1 MSITDTAHWCKLVGL
16 GVEDNTMT
24 TQSNISHLQKD
35 KDYIIKLMDQAKLK
49 KKLPLSTSF
58 SSLAIDCMTE
68 YLEQLLDK
76 K

>member
-1 MSITDTAHWCKLVGL
+1 
-16 GVEDNTMT
+16 MT

-49 KKLPLSTSF
+49 KKLPLSISF